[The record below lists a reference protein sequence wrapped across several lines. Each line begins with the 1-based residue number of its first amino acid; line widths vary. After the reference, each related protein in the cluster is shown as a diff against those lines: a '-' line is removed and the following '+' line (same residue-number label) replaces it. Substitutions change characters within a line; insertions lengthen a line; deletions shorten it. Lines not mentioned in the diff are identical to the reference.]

1 VEMKSRLKGK
11 GMPETHVPPTS
22 SSITDIHFPIVRD
35 FLFNDLNKEMI
46 ISKPLLLIVP
56 LLVVTIDLAKA
67 LQA

>member
-1 VEMKSRLKGK
+1 VAMKSRPKGK

-22 SSITDIHFPIVRD
+22 SWITDIHFSIVRG
-35 FLFNDLNKEMI
+35 FLLNDLNNEMI